1 MPHLWLW
8 CRGPNK
14 VVGRRSGT
22 DESNEAFSM
31 TRRPSRR
38 GATVALAAAT
48 ALGASILAAPAA
60 QAAPDAADPDGI
72 NGFRSVGYFQAHAP
86 SKEDGGRDY
95 QVEDLISSGAIDDL
109 THLNYS
115 FGNVTTDLVCD
126 IVDVEGEGD
135 PKNDYKRL
143 VSAEDSV
150 DGVADVEGQALAG
163 NFNQLRKLKEEY
175 PGIKILVS
183 LGGWTW
189 SDNFSDATATPEARE
204 KLVDSCLDL
213 YIDGN
218 LPVFGDQGG
227 EGVAAGI
234 FDGIDIDWEWPA
246 STGEQPA
253 PRPDEEKANF
263 LAMLQEFRTEL
274 DARATANDTGYLLT
288 GFAPAGWAPRT
299 NGGWV
304 DPIAIDSFDY
314 INVQGYDY
322 HGGWVG
328 NRTGHQGNLHAYDWP
343 VDPTQP
349 DGEQTSANWGL
360 AADGLMN
367 AYKAAGYDGEQLNL
381 GMAVYAQAWEGV
393 TDGDIAGSAA
403 TASIGTPTYDQIK
416 NVGKAYFDADAGASW
431 RYDGDK
437 WYSYDDKKSVNA
449 KSEWLAEN
457 DFGGAMWWDVSGDK
471 KNDLVGQAAST
482 FRAVTSGPQ
491 VDDQCAAAWYSSSV
505 YTEGAT
511 VAYNGVEYSAKY
523 WTRNQVPGAT
533 DAWTAIGACGTA
545 PVVEPAECGDAWDAS
560 AVYTKNDVVTR
571 AGVNY
576 TAQWWTKGELP
587 GSTPWGAWTAGAS
600 CA

>member
-1 MPHLWLW
+1 
-8 CRGPNK
+8 
-14 VVGRRSGT
+14 
-22 DESNEAFSM
+22 M
-31 TRRPSRR
+31 TRRPTRR
-38 GATVALAAAT
+38 GAAVALAAAT
-48 ALGASILAAPAA
+48 ALGASVLTAPAAGAAPA
-60 QAAPDAADPDGI
+60 DGGDPDGI

-95 QVEDLISSGAIDDL
+95 QVEDIITSGAIDDL

-126 IVDVEGEGD
+126 ISDGVVPDHGVDPGEVEGD
-135 PKNDYKRL
+135 PENDYLRL
-143 VSAEDSV
+143 VSAKDSV
-150 DGVADVEGQALAG
+150 DGVADSPDQALAG

-189 SDNFSDATATPEARE
+189 SDNFPAATATPEARE
-204 KLVDSCLDL
+204 KLVESCLDL
-213 YIDGN
+213 YIDGD
-218 LPVFGDQGG
+218 LPVYGDQGG

-246 STGEQPA
+246 ANGEHGPVYG
-253 PRPDEEKANF
+253 DEEKANF

-274 DARATANDTGYLLT
+274 DERAEANDTEYLLT

-314 INVQGYDY
+314 INIQGYDY

-360 AADGLMN
+360 AADGLLN

-381 GMAVYAQAWEGV
+381 GMAVYGQGWEGV
-393 TDGDIAGSAA
+393 TDGEIAGTAA
-403 TASIGTPTYDQIK
+403 TASIGTPTYDELK
-416 NVGKAYFDADAGASW
+416 NLGKAYFDPEAGASW
-431 RYDGDK
+431 RYDGDR

-457 DFGGAMWWDVSGDK
+457 DFGGAMWWDISGDK
-471 KNDLVGQAAST
+471 KNDLVGQAADT
-482 FRAVTSGPQ
+482 FRTATPGPQ
-491 VDDQCAAAWYSSSV
+491 VGEQCAAPWYAAGV
-505 YTEGAT
+505 YTKGAT
-511 VAYNGVEYSAKY
+511 VSHDGVEYEAKY
-523 WTRNQVPGAT
+523 WTRNQEPGSSS
-533 DAWTAIGACGTA
+533 AWTEIGGCGTA
-545 PVVEPAECGDAWDAS
+545 PAVEVEQCGDAWDS
-560 AVYTKNDVVTR
+560 AATYRKGDVVTR

-576 TAQWWTKGELP
+576 TAQWWTKGDLP
-587 GSTPWGAWTAGAS
+587 GGSAWSSWDAGVP